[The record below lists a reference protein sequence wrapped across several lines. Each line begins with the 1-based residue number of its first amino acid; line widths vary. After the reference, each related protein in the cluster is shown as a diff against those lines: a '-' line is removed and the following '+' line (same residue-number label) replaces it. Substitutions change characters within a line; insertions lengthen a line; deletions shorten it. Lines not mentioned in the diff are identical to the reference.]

1 MREEWPL
8 QRKSCSGGSP
18 WGSRPYPSRSER
30 GSDLARLVRLA
41 GFEPATRCLEGSR
54 SVQLSYRRQPSI
66 LPVEGHATDTE
77 SAQPGRERGLSWPTH
92 SGHQAAGRTLSLYRP
107 RTVPA
112 TRPGAEVN
120 VITMLGGVLSAL
132 TGHATWQAFV
142 LLPDGKP
149 TGLMALAAVTLT
161 CLLVALLAQG
171 AQLAAAV
178 TAAPQRSGV
187 AALREKSWRAGFISQ
202 RDPELSQLRAILRQQ
217 K

>member
-1 MREEWPL
+1 
-8 QRKSCSGGSP
+8 
-18 WGSRPYPSRSER
+18 
-30 GSDLARLVRLA
+30 VRLA

-54 SVQLSYRRQPSI
+54 SVQLSYRRRPRPPI
-66 LPVEGHATDTE
+66 VPVEGHTTDTE
-77 SAQPGRERGLSWPTH
+77 SAQAGREREAERPTH
-92 SGHQAAGRTLSLYRP
+92 SGHDVAGRTLGLYRP

-112 TRPGAEVN
+112 ARPGAEVN
-120 VITMLGGVLSAL
+120 VIAMLGGILWTL
-132 TGHATWQAFV
+132 TGHATWQTFT

-202 RDPELSQLRAILRQQ
+202 RDPDAPGRARPRAPTAGLAAA
-217 K
+217 

>member
-1 MREEWPL
+1 L
-8 QRKSCSGGSP
+8 N
-18 WGSRPYPSRSER
+18 
-30 GSDLARLVRLA
+30 A
-41 GFEPATRCLEGSR
+41 
-54 SVQLSYRRQPSI
+54 
-66 LPVEGHATDTE
+66 
-77 SAQPGRERGLSWPTH
+77 GLSWPTH
-92 SGHQAAGRTLSLYRP
+92 SGHDAAGRTLGLYRP

-112 TRPGAEVN
+112 ARPGAEVN
-120 VITMLGGVLSAL
+120 VIAMLGGVLSAL

-171 AQLAAAV
+171 ARLAAAV

-202 RDPELSQLRAILRQQ
+202 RDPDAPGRARPRAPTAGPAAA
-217 K
+217 

>member
-1 MREEWPL
+1 M
-8 QRKSCSGGSP
+8 
-18 WGSRPYPSRSER
+18 
-30 GSDLARLVRLA
+30 RLA

-77 SAQPGRERGLSWPTH
+77 SAQPGRERGLGWPTH
-92 SGHQAAGRTLSLYRP
+92 SGHDAAGRTLGLSGRG
-107 RTVPA
+107 TVPA
-112 TRPGAEVN
+112 AWPGAEVK
-120 VITMLGGVLSAL
+120 VIAMLGGVLSAL
-132 TGHATWQAFV
+132 TGHATWQAFA

-149 TGLMALAAVTLT
+149 AGLMALAAVTLT

-171 AQLAAAV
+171 ARLAAAV

-202 RDPELSQLRAILRQQ
+202 RDPDAPGRARPRAPTAGPAAA
-217 K
+217 